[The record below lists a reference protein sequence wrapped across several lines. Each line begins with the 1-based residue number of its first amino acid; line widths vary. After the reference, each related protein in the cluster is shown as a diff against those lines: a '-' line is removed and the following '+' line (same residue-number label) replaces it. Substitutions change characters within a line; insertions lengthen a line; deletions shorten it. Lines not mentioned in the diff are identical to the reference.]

1 MPSWRD
7 NFVIS
12 RVLTE
17 SFLQSKLEFL
27 LLCEGVTYLDFWT
40 SLHPPT
46 NHCHAPIVIV
56 MLCSALCFPTKLY
69 VQVLNDS
76 SIFVFRRE
84 YLLGIHDAHSFIPY
98 STKSSEVNFSLS
110 VSQFSFQVI
119 FLICV
124 CVVLRG
130 FHYWETIRATVYLFC
145 IRRTLAGHL
154 RLMLMTCCCCCC
166 SNSMCFHSIYSHS
179 WIEDLHKRHHPRKRF
194 PSLPSTHACW
204 RWRWWWW
211 STKAKP
217 DLYTLDIY
225 SVEAYYYANIVVH
238 SDDSMLEWNKSRW
251 WRWWWWCYRRKIL
264 CKVCTRKSTSDVYM
278 EVFVLKTYMSML
290 FYLIPKIIY
299 KFCDVLDTK
308 LLNNNIVLCA
318 YQVTFRTTSW
328 LDEAHIAWCV
338 LHLQPMEYDDEVKKN

>member
-1 MPSWRD
+1 MKVSVVVAP
-7 NFVIS
+7 
-12 RVLTE
+12 
-17 SFLQSKLEFL
+17 K
-27 LLCEGVTYLDFWT
+27 CEGVTYLDFWT

-130 FHYWETIRATVYLFC
+130 FHYWETIRATAYLFC

-166 SNSMCFHSIYSHS
+166 SNSIYFHTIYSFM
-179 WIEDLHKRHHPRKRF
+179 DRGF
-194 PSLPSTHACW
+194 AQ
-204 RWRWWWW
+204 
-211 STKAKP
+211 KASSSETFSFF
-217 DLYTLDIY
+217 TLN
-225 SVEAYYYANIVVH
+225 SC
-238 SDDSMLEWNKSRW
+238 MLTVMVMIHQS
-251 WRWWWWCYRRKIL
+251 
-264 CKVCTRKSTSDVYM
+264 
-278 EVFVLKTYMSML
+278 
-290 FYLIPKIIY
+290 
-299 KFCDVLDTK
+299 
-308 LLNNNIVLCA
+308 
-318 YQVTFRTTSW
+318 
-328 LDEAHIAWCV
+328 
-338 LHLQPMEYDDEVKKN
+338 